1 MSRIILSEIAK
12 GNIEN
17 CKPYQQIK
25 TENYLK
31 LQKEADTEIE
41 LDRIQKAK
49 AKIAARNYVC
59 CK

>member
-12 GNIEN
+12 GNIKN
-17 CKPYQQIK
+17 CKPYQQNK

-31 LQKEADTEIE
+31 LQKEADAEIE

-49 AKIAARNYVC
+49 AEIAARNYVC
-59 CK
+59 T

>member
-17 CKPYQQIK
+17 AKPYQQIK
-25 TENYLK
+25 TENYFK

-41 LDRIQKAK
+41 LDRIQKSK
-49 AKIAARNYVC
+49 AEIASRNYVC
-59 CK
+59 T